1 MNSEDSTEILQS
13 LLQYYRSKCSQLE
26 YEFLSYKISSERE
39 LSKFREQSI
48 SKEESK
54 KRNVSNA

>member
-26 YEFLSYKISSERE
+26 YEFLSYKVVSERE
-39 LSKFREQSI
+39 LSKLR
-48 SKEESK
+48 EES
-54 KRNVSNA
+54 VSKDKQK